1 MHLVDEENVY
11 AVLHYDGAP
20 NAEPTTRAD
29 RDPENVLQE
38 YTLAPLENPG
48 APGGS
53 GPADRIIDLQ
63 FSRDTNG
70 GTKVRFSLGSFS
82 VSCQ

>member
-1 MHLVDEENVY
+1 MHSVDEENVY

-38 YTLAPLENPG
+38 YTQFLRLQGSESRNGPRVEILPHQPSLSSPLLAVG
-48 APGGS
+48 KKRHGS
-53 GPADRIIDLQ
+53 
-63 FSRDTNG
+63 
-70 GTKVRFSLGSFS
+70 
-82 VSCQ
+82 